1 MVLATLMETEPS
13 LRLFRHLVCSAA
25 AHTWISCQI
34 QLVLRSS
41 SMSRLIGAA
50 TLDAT

>member
-1 MVLATLMETEPS
+1 MFVATSMEAEPS

-25 AHTWISCQI
+25 THKWISCQI